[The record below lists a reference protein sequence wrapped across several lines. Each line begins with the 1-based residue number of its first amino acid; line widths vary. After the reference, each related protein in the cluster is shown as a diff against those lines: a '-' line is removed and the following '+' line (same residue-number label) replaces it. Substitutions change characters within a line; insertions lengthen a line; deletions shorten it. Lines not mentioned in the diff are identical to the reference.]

1 MWRPSMA
8 ASGGRLTL
16 EAGERMHREDLARVP
31 TALTDW
37 LSTHPFDEGLGDAPV
52 MDLAISPGGTTVH
65 AATLGG
71 GVFEYS
77 Y

>member
-16 EAGERMHREDLARVP
+16 EAGERMRREDLARVP

-37 LSTHPFDEGLGDAPV
+37 LSTHPSDEGLGDAPA
-52 MDLAISPGGTTVH
+52 MDLAIGPGGTAVH